1 MYAVYVPIS
10 LLVFA
15 VIGYRAYS
23 GSLLAID
30 PLWLSISAVMMTQ
43 RAVTIIRTRGPANAL
58 AAFLVLPEMPYDTFL
73 QFTFTRALVEQVTG
87 RTAKWR

>member
-1 MYAVYVPIS
+1 
-10 LLVFA
+10 
-15 VIGYRAYS
+15 
-23 GSLLAID
+23 
-30 PLWLSISAVMMTQ
+30 MMTQ